1 MKKFIARLIGAAVV
15 IGGMAYW
22 MNRPYPGWE
31 ERTAAD
37 AGAEGATVAI
47 SIGGRD
53 GAEERG
59 ALWVSCGGAGP
70 RVTMAPGPVT
80 FVGGGSVRDGAT
92 IGVAAIFREDPS
104 PGGSAQSETW
114 DMPAGKGMFE
124 SPDAAAFIVK
134 LSNHGWVSIHAGGGG
149 SMIFHVRR
157 LGAFRERVRTECG
170 LDRIEASAPEMPAG
184 G

>member
-1 MKKFIARLIGAAVV
+1 MKKFIARLIGATVV

-37 AGAEGATVAI
+37 AGAEGATMAI

-53 GAEERG
+53 GAEEQG

-70 RVTMAPGPVT
+70 RVAMAPGPVT

-92 IGVAAIFREDPS
+92 IGVAAFFGEDS
-104 PGGSAQSETW
+104 TAQSETW
-114 DMPAGKGMFE
+114 DMPAGRGFFQ
-124 SPDAAAFIVK
+124 SPDAAAFIRK
-134 LSNHGWVSIHAGGGG
+134 LSNHGWVTISAGGGG
-149 SMIFHVRR
+149 RMTFHVRR

-170 LDRIEASAPEMPAG
+170 LDRVEASAAEMPAG